1 VIAQALDRRE
11 VVKAVLHK
19 RAGILVVSGLGSPT
33 YDVMAAGDNDNN
45 YYLWGAMGS
54 AAMIGLGLAQSQ
66 PERKIVVFTGDG
78 EMLMGLGSL
87 ATIAVMKPA
96 NLSII
101 VLDNGHYGETGM
113 QLSHAGH
120 GINLAKVADACGFG
134 WTARI
139 DDMDGVHDLRK
150 RIHEQHSLNFARVII
165 AHDNPARVMPSRDA
179 VFIKNRFRA
188 ALGFTPD

>member
-1 VIAQALDRRE
+1 MV
-11 VVKAVLHK
+11 
-19 RAGILVVSGLGSPT
+19 
-33 YDVMAAGDNDNN
+33 
-45 YYLWGAMGS
+45 
-54 AAMIGLGLAQSQ
+54 GLGLARSQ

-120 GINLAKVADACGFG
+120 GINLDKVADACGFG

-139 DDMDGVHDLRK
+139 DDMDGVQELRK
-150 RIHEQHSLNFARVII
+150 RIHEQDSLNFARIII
-165 AHDNPARVMPSRDA
+165 AHDNPVRVMPSRDG